1 MSRFWVSFL
10 VSLHLLL
17 SKGYSQGTL
26 RTKYREWLEKD
37 DRIEVKSW
45 YGESLLSL
53 SPECSFSFMG
63 TIDAWSGATPTG
75 LPPSK
80 SRESNPNEWLNV
92 VSQEIRKA
100 GLFTIG
106 KNTPN
111 FGLEFEYGISDEP
124 DYFSKSYAIRYS
136 KKFASETLIVN
147 SGLSLQEDEV
157 KNYQNLFVSKDTPT
171 LSLGISRILDKFTSL
186 SCNLSHSW
194 PNGYLSDPY
203 KGIAVNER
211 FPFIPNEIFMFEEN
225 RPSQRKIYTFQTE
238 ISRYLE
244 SVEIGSHLDY
254 RLFLDDSDLS
264 GHTVEVEMNKRFFDS
279 WILTPRYRFYRQ
291 EQASYYSPKVRK
303 FESTMVNPDDTNGPF
318 YSADY
323 RLSAFDSHTFG
334 LKISHLLSDAIIFD
348 AGYDR
353 YTIYGRDKFTEA
365 RVYPQADVF
374 TLGLQWQF

>member
-1 MSRFWVSFL
+1 MKDFRLFRMKSSCSR
-10 VSLHLLL
+10 
-17 SKGYSQGTL
+17 KT
-26 RTKYREWLEKD
+26 D
-37 DRIEVKSW
+37 PVK
-45 YGESLLSL
+45 E
-53 SPECSFSFMG
+53 
-63 TIDAWSGATPTG
+63 
-75 LPPSK
+75 
-80 SRESNPNEWLNV
+80 
-92 VSQEIRKA
+92 
-100 GLFTIG
+100 
-106 KNTPN
+106 
-111 FGLEFEYGISDEP
+111 
-124 DYFSKSYAIRYS
+124 
-136 KKFASETLIVN
+136 
-147 SGLSLQEDEV
+147 
-157 KNYQNLFVSKDTPT
+157 
-171 LSLGISRILDKFTSL
+171 
-186 SCNLSHSW
+186 
-194 PNGYLSDPY
+194 
-203 KGIAVNER
+203 
-211 FPFIPNEIFMFEEN
+211 
-225 RPSQRKIYTFQTE
+225 KIYTFQTE

-303 FESTMVNPDDTNGPF
+303 FEPTMVNPDDTNGPF

-365 RVYPQADVF
+365 KVYPQADVF